1 MKRIAD
7 PNQMSFA
14 LSAQM
19 FLSHF
24 LVMFLGSLVYGAL
37 DGLKPVSQII
47 FTGVAAGI
55 LGLLFNLNLQRG
67 LRVLDWAL
75 LRLTAVLPVTDLPQR
90 GTGPLAGMVAKMQIL
105 AERERPFADLRERQL
120 QQASE
125 AAVQETRNRLARD
138 LHDSIKQQLFSIN
151 ISAAAVQA
159 RLAQDTQGALAALDD
174 VRGSAK
180 AALVEMNALL
190 QQLSPEPLAK
200 VGLVKA
206 LQEQCEAL
214 EYRTGAKVNV
224 IISDLPDDE
233 QFPLGAQEAL
243 FRMAQEALSNVAR
256 HARAGQVELRL
267 EIGDWRLETKSP
279 QSLVSSLLLE
289 IKDDGQGFEATA
301 VSPGMGLQNMRQRV
315 QELGGQLQVTS
326 APLKGTTVQIVMPL
340 EDIIIEAKEIEMH
353 KPDQALNRF
362 SLIGL
367 GGGLALSAVLFY
379 PLYVLLPGM
388 FIEGWLGGTAILG
401 IIFSLLA
408 LPLTVGIGYMGAR
421 QLPLPHRAQAV
432 TAGVVASGIAG
443 LVFYYVI
450 GGVGAAV
457 WGNQILLQH
466 GYTPAQ
472 TELEFLYYVAEGTN
486 GTIWA
491 ILNGF
496 WLTLGTA
503 VLLGAVGGSFVP
515 LADKEEAA
523 RWPALRAL
531 LPSITTSAQLSSL
544 LTVVVTAAIFSLLG
558 TQLAIAADEVAA
570 EGFSLSQSPVWS
582 DFWPIVTALVLYL
595 LVLAG
600 TTHILW
606 RNQPQAKA
614 ERRDHVLTLYV
625 SAFVTF
631 ILPFFIF
638 GIYPAT
644 RQFEENYAR
653 PVYVVIGMMINLV
666 LGLLIWRRANQSA
679 NLFPALWPEGAR
691 VAEVVGWLTAVLP
704 FFFLLQ
710 DNFQLAALILI
721 VGTIRFVSLNRRD
734 YTLSPM
740 EKAAYRQRILP
751 RAFAVIVGSLL
762 AIALPILSTISVGL
776 NLVLITVPSIAPLN
790 ASFDEN
796 YIPITYTLI
805 EKVQQAY
812 LLHPVSLAVMLVLA
826 TISVSLMVLIVKL
839 SSSWRQS

>member
-1 MKRIAD
+1 
-7 PNQMSFA
+7 
-14 LSAQM
+14 
-19 FLSHF
+19 
-24 LVMFLGSLVYGAL
+24 
-37 DGLKPVSQII
+37 
-47 FTGVAAGI
+47 
-55 LGLLFNLNLQRG
+55 
-67 LRVLDWAL
+67 
-75 LRLTAVLPVTDLPQR
+75 
-90 GTGPLAGMVAKMQIL
+90 
-105 AERERPFADLRERQL
+105 
-120 QQASE
+120 
-125 AAVQETRNRLARD
+125 
-138 LHDSIKQQLFSIN
+138 
-151 ISAAAVQA
+151 
-159 RLAQDTQGALAALDD
+159 
-174 VRGSAK
+174 
-180 AALVEMNALL
+180 
-190 QQLSPEPLAK
+190 
-200 VGLVKA
+200 
-206 LQEQCEAL
+206 
-214 EYRTGAKVNV
+214 
-224 IISDLPDDE
+224 
-233 QFPLGAQEAL
+233 
-243 FRMAQEALSNVAR
+243 
-256 HARAGQVELRL
+256 
-267 EIGDWRLETKSP
+267 
-279 QSLVSSLLLE
+279 
-289 IKDDGQGFEATA
+289 
-301 VSPGMGLQNMRQRV
+301 
-315 QELGGQLQVTS
+315 
-326 APLKGTTVQIVMPL
+326 
-340 EDIIIEAKEIEMH
+340 
-353 KPDQALNRF
+353 
-362 SLIGL
+362 
-367 GGGLALSAVLFY
+367 
-379 PLYVLLPGM
+379 
-388 FIEGWLGGTAILG
+388 
-401 IIFSLLA
+401 
-408 LPLTVGIGYMGAR
+408 
-421 QLPLPHRAQAV
+421 
-432 TAGVVASGIAG
+432 
-443 LVFYYVI
+443 
-450 GGVGAAV
+450 
-457 WGNQILLQH
+457 
-466 GYTPAQ
+466 
-472 TELEFLYYVAEGTN
+472 
-486 GTIWA
+486 
-491 ILNGF
+491 
-496 WLTLGTA
+496 
-503 VLLGAVGGSFVP
+503 LGAVGGSFVP

-710 DNFQLAALILI
+710 DNLQLAALILI
-721 VGTIRFVSLNRRD
+721 IGTILFVSLNRRD

>member
-267 EIGDWRLETKSP
+267 EIGDWRLKAPSP
-279 QSLVSSLLLE
+279 
-289 IKDDGQGFEATA
+289 
-301 VSPGMGLQNMRQRV
+301 
-315 QELGGQLQVTS
+315 
-326 APLKGTTVQIVMPL
+326 
-340 EDIIIEAKEIEMH
+340 
-353 KPDQALNRF
+353 
-362 SLIGL
+362 
-367 GGGLALSAVLFY
+367 
-379 PLYVLLPGM
+379 
-388 FIEGWLGGTAILG
+388 
-401 IIFSLLA
+401 
-408 LPLTVGIGYMGAR
+408 
-421 QLPLPHRAQAV
+421 
-432 TAGVVASGIAG
+432 
-443 LVFYYVI
+443 
-450 GGVGAAV
+450 
-457 WGNQILLQH
+457 
-466 GYTPAQ
+466 
-472 TELEFLYYVAEGTN
+472 
-486 GTIWA
+486 
-491 ILNGF
+491 
-496 WLTLGTA
+496 
-503 VLLGAVGGSFVP
+503 
-515 LADKEEAA
+515 
-523 RWPALRAL
+523 
-531 LPSITTSAQLSSL
+531 
-544 LTVVVTAAIFSLLG
+544 
-558 TQLAIAADEVAA
+558 
-570 EGFSLSQSPVWS
+570 
-582 DFWPIVTALVLYL
+582 
-595 LVLAG
+595 
-600 TTHILW
+600 
-606 RNQPQAKA
+606 
-614 ERRDHVLTLYV
+614 
-625 SAFVTF
+625 
-631 ILPFFIF
+631 
-638 GIYPAT
+638 
-644 RQFEENYAR
+644 
-653 PVYVVIGMMINLV
+653 
-666 LGLLIWRRANQSA
+666 
-679 NLFPALWPEGAR
+679 
-691 VAEVVGWLTAVLP
+691 
-704 FFFLLQ
+704 
-710 DNFQLAALILI
+710 
-721 VGTIRFVSLNRRD
+721 
-734 YTLSPM
+734 
-740 EKAAYRQRILP
+740 
-751 RAFAVIVGSLL
+751 
-762 AIALPILSTISVGL
+762 
-776 NLVLITVPSIAPLN
+776 
-790 ASFDEN
+790 
-796 YIPITYTLI
+796 
-805 EKVQQAY
+805 
-812 LLHPVSLAVMLVLA
+812 
-826 TISVSLMVLIVKL
+826 
-839 SSSWRQS
+839 